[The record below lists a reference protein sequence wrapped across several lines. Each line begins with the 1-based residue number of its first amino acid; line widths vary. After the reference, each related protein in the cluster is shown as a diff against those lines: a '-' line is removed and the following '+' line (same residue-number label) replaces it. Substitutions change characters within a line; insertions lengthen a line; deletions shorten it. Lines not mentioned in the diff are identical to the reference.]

1 MPKRGQTPKPI
12 FEPCV
17 GGRVYLATPKWAD
30 FDNWVALRSE
40 NKTYLKSWE
49 PSWDEA
55 HLTRSSY
62 RSRLGVFKKMVA
74 GDTGYP
80 FHVFREGDDRL
91 VGACNITSVK
101 RGSMQSAH
109 IGYWVGEHYS
119 RNGFA
124 RAAVRASLRFAF
136 DDLKLHRV
144 EAAVQPENTA
154 SISLLE
160 KTGFKLEGTARGLL
174 KIDGKWADHMIYAKL
189 SGD

>member
-1 MPKRGQTPKPI
+1 
-12 FEPCV
+12 
-17 GGRVYLATPKWAD
+17 
-30 FDNWVALRSE
+30 
-40 NKTYLKSWE
+40 
-49 PSWDEA
+49 
-55 HLTRSSY
+55 
-62 RSRLGVFKKMVA
+62 MVA

-91 VGACNITSVK
+91 VGACNLTSVK

-109 IGYWVGEHYS
+109 IGYWIGEHYS

-124 RAAVRASLRFAF
+124 RAAVRASLKFAF
-136 DDLKLHRV
+136 EDLKLHRV

-174 KIDGKWADHMIYAKL
+174 KIDGKWADHMIFAKL